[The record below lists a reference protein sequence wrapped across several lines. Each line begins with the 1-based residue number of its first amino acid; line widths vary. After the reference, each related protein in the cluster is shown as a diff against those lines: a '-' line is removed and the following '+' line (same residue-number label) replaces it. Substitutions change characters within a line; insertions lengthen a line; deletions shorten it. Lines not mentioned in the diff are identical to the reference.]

1 MIKNLPNI
9 QNEMNVQKSRYN
21 QFGKYNYRSCEDILQ
36 EAKRVCGKYGCYVN
50 VTDSIEY
57 IEGRFY
63 VKSTAKVVDIET
75 GESETATAFAREEE
89 SKKGMDGAQ
98 LTGATSSY
106 ARKYA
111 LCGLFAI
118 DDSID
123 NDSLNG
129 MPENKGKAE
138 NKECAKYSST
148 SQPDNSQ
155 TQTDI
160 LVRYVNE
167 CTTVEQLIDLFK
179 ANKAYQS
186 DSTFMNALS
195 KKRTELESNNKKNN
209 KQWK

>member
-1 MIKNLPNI
+1 MIKNLSKI
-9 QNEMNVQKSRYN
+9 QNEMNVKKGRYN
-21 QFGKYNYRSCEDILQ
+21 KFGGYYYRSCEDILQ
-36 EAKRVCGKYGCYVN
+36 TAKEVCNKYGCYVN

-63 VKSTAKVVDIET
+63 VKATAKVVDIET

-89 SKKGMDGAQ
+89 SKKGMDGSQ

-129 MPENKGKAE
+129 TQENEGKAA
-138 NKECAKYSST
+138 NKNGAKSSPT
-148 SQPDNSQ
+148 SQPDNSRS
-155 TQTDI
+155 QTDI
-160 LVRYVNE
+160 LVGYVNE
-167 CTTVEQLIDLFK
+167 CTTVEQLSNLFK
-179 ANKAYQS
+179 ANQAYQS

-195 KKRTELESNNKKNN
+195 KKRAEIEGGKK
-209 KQWK
+209 

>member
-1 MIKNLPNI
+1 MIKNLSKI
-9 QNEMNVQKSRYN
+9 QNEMNVKKGRYN
-21 QFGKYNYRSCEDILQ
+21 KFGGYYYRSCEDILQ
-36 EAKRVCGKYGCYVN
+36 TAKEVCNKYGCYVN

-63 VKSTAKVVDIET
+63 VKATAKVVDIET
-75 GESETATAFAREEE
+75 GESEEATAFAREEE

-123 NDSLNG
+123 DDSSNG
-129 MPENKGKAE
+129 TQENEGKSANKKG
-138 NKECAKYSST
+138 AKSSST

-155 TQTDI
+155 SQKSI
-160 LVRYVNE
+160 LVGYVNE
-167 CTTVEQLIDLFK
+167 CTTVEQLSNLFK
-179 ANKAYQS
+179 ANQAYQS

-195 KKRTELESNNKKNN
+195 KKRAEIEKRSN
-209 KQWK
+209 

>member
-36 EAKRVCGKYGCYVN
+36 EAKRVCEKYGCYVM
-50 VTDSIEY
+50 VTDSIEF

-63 VKSTAKVVDIET
+63 VKATAKIVETETGSIET
-75 GESETATAFAREEE
+75 CSAFAREED
-89 SKKGMDGAQ
+89 SKKGMDSAQ

-123 NDSLNG
+123 TDYTNG
-129 MPENKGKAE
+129 ESEAKGKQQKTAS
-138 NKECAKYSST
+138 K
-148 SQPDNSQ
+148 Q
-155 TQTDI
+155 
-160 LVRYVNE
+160 V
-167 CTTVEQLIDLFK
+167 
-179 ANKAYQS
+179 ANQS
-186 DSTFMNALS
+186 DTGKNSNYLGVMLEEIKKATTYKHLGDIHKNNANFHQNSEFMNALVVR
-195 KKRTELESNNKKNN
+195 KEELEKAEAEAKKV
-209 KQWK
+209 

>member
-36 EAKRVCGKYGCYVN
+36 EAKRVCEKYGCYVM
-50 VTDSIEY
+50 VTDSIEF

-63 VKSTAKVVDIET
+63 VKATAKIVETETGSIET
-75 GESETATAFAREEE
+75 CSAFAREED
-89 SKKGMDGAQ
+89 SKKGMDSAQ

-123 NDSLNG
+123 TDSTNG
-129 MPENKGKAE
+129 ESEAKGKQQKTAS
-138 NKECAKYSST
+138 K
-148 SQPDNSQ
+148 Q
-155 TQTDI
+155 
-160 LVRYVNE
+160 V
-167 CTTVEQLIDLFK
+167 
-179 ANKAYQS
+179 ANQS
-186 DSTFMNALS
+186 DTGKNSNYLGVLLEEIKKATTYKHLGDIHKNNANFHQNSEFMNALVVR
-195 KKRTELESNNKKNN
+195 KAELEKAEAEAKKV
-209 KQWK
+209 

>member
-36 EAKRVCGKYGCYVN
+36 EAKRVCKKYGCYVM
-50 VTDSIEY
+50 VTDSIEF

-63 VKSTAKVVDIET
+63 VKSTAKIVETETGSIET
-75 GESETATAFAREEE
+75 CSAFAREED
-89 SKKGMDGAQ
+89 SKKGMDLAQ

-123 NDSLNG
+123 NDSTNG
-129 MPENKGKAE
+129 EPETKEKRQKTASKQDTNQSNTGGNSNYLGVLLEEIKKATTYKHLSDIYK
-138 NKECAKYSST
+138 NNANYH
-148 SQPDNSQ
+148 QNS
-155 TQTDI
+155 
-160 LVRYVNE
+160 E
-167 CTTVEQLIDLFK
+167 
-179 ANKAYQS
+179 
-186 DSTFMNALS
+186 FMNALVVR
-195 KKRTELESNNKKNN
+195 KAELEKAEAEAKKV
-209 KQWK
+209 

>member
-1 MIKNLPNI
+1 MIKNLSKI
-9 QNEMNVQKSRYN
+9 QNEMNVKKGRYN
-21 QFGKYNYRSCEDILQ
+21 KFGGYYYRSCEDILQ
-36 EAKRVCGKYGCYVN
+36 TAKEVCDKYGCYVN
-50 VTDSIEY
+50 VTDTIEY

-63 VKSTAKVVDIET
+63 VKATAKVVDIET
-75 GESETATAFAREEE
+75 GESEEATAYAREEE

-129 MPENKGKAE
+129 MPGNEGKAA
-138 NKECAKYSST
+138 NKNGAKPTST

-155 TQTDI
+155 SQISI
-160 LVRYVNE
+160 LVGYVNE
-167 CTTVEQLIDLFK
+167 CTTVEQLSSLFK
-179 ANKAYQS
+179 ANQSYQS
-186 DSTFMNALS
+186 DSAFMNALS
-195 KKRTELESNNKKNN
+195 KKRAEIEGGKK
-209 KQWK
+209 

>member
-1 MIKNLPNI
+1 MIKNLSKI
-9 QNEMNVQKSRYN
+9 QNEMNVKKGRYN
-21 QFGKYNYRSCEDILQ
+21 KFGGYYYRSCEDILQ
-36 EAKRVCGKYGCYVN
+36 AAKEVCDKYGCYVN
-50 VTDSIEY
+50 VTDTIEY

-63 VKSTAKVVDIET
+63 VKATAKVVYIET

-129 MPENKGKAE
+129 MPENKGKEA
-138 NKECAKYSST
+138 NKEGAKYSST
-148 SQPDNSQ
+148 SQPYNSQ
-155 TQTDI
+155 TQTAI

-179 ANKAYQS
+179 SNQAYQS

-195 KKRTELESNNKKNN
+195 KKRTELESNNK
-209 KQWK
+209 

>member
-9 QNEMNVQKSRYN
+9 QNEMNVQKSRLN
-21 QFGKYNYRSCEDILQ
+21 KLGGYNYRSCEDILQ
-36 EAKRVCGKYGCYVN
+36 EAKRVCEKYGCYVM
-50 VTDSIEY
+50 VTDSIEF

-63 VKSTAKVVDIET
+63 VKATAKIVETETGSIET
-75 GESETATAFAREEE
+75 CSAFAREEE
-89 SKKGMDGAQ
+89 SKKGMDDAQ

-129 MPENKGKAE
+129 IPGNEGKAA
-138 NKECAKYSST
+138 NKKGDKPLST
-148 SQPDNSQ
+148 NQPDNSQ
-155 TQTDI
+155 SQIAI
-160 LVRYVNE
+160 LVGYVNE
-167 CTTVEQLIDLFK
+167 CTTVEQLSSLFK
-179 ANKAYQS
+179 ANQAYQS

-195 KKRTELESNNKKNN
+195 KKRAEIEGGKK
-209 KQWK
+209 

>member
-1 MIKNLPNI
+1 
-9 QNEMNVQKSRYN
+9 MNVKKGRYN
-21 QFGKYNYRSCEDILQ
+21 KFGGYYYRSCEDILQ
-36 EAKRVCGKYGCYVN
+36 TAKEVCDKYGCYVN
-50 VTDSIEY
+50 VTDTIEY

-63 VKSTAKVVDIET
+63 VKATAKVVDIET

-129 MPENKGKAE
+129 TQENEGKAA
-138 NKECAKYSST
+138 NKKGAKSSST

-155 TQTDI
+155 SQTSI
-160 LVRYVNE
+160 LVGYVNE
-167 CTTVEQLIDLFK
+167 CTTVEQLSNLFK
-179 ANKAYQS
+179 ANQAYQS

-195 KKRTELESNNKKNN
+195 KKRAEIEKRSN
-209 KQWK
+209 

>member
-1 MIKNLPNI
+1 MIKNLSKI
-9 QNEMNVQKSRYN
+9 QNEMNVKKGRYN
-21 QFGKYNYRSCEDILQ
+21 KFGGYYYRSCEDILQ
-36 EAKRVCGKYGCYVN
+36 TAKEVCDKYGCYVN
-50 VTDSIEY
+50 VTDTIEY

-63 VKSTAKVVDIET
+63 VKATARVVDIET

-129 MPENKGKAE
+129 TQENEGKAA
-138 NKECAKYSST
+138 NKKGSKSSST

-155 TQTDI
+155 SQTSV
-160 LVRYVNE
+160 LVGYVNE
-167 CTTVEQLIDLFK
+167 CTTVEQLSNLFK
-179 ANKAYQS
+179 ANQAYQS

-195 KKRTELESNNKKNN
+195 KKRAEIEKRSN
-209 KQWK
+209 

>member
-9 QNEMNVQKSRYN
+9 QNEMNVQKSRFN
-21 QFGKYNYRSCEDILQ
+21 KFGGYNYRSCEDILQ
-36 EAKRVCGKYGCYVN
+36 EAKKVCGKYGCYVM
-50 VTDSIEY
+50 VTDSIEF

-63 VKSTAKVVDIET
+63 VKATAKIVETETGFIET
-75 GESETATAFAREEE
+75 CSAFAREED
-89 SKKGMDGAQ
+89 SKKGMDSAQ

-129 MPENKGKAE
+129 TQENEGKEANKKGS
-138 NKECAKYSST
+138 NPSST
-148 SQPDNSQ
+148 SQPDKSQSQ
-155 TQTDI
+155 TAI
-160 LVRYVNE
+160 LVGYVNE
-167 CTTVEQLIDLFK
+167 CTTVEQLSSLFK

-186 DSTFMNALS
+186 DSTFINALS
-195 KKRTELESNNKKNN
+195 KKREEIESNKK
-209 KQWK
+209 

>member
-1 MIKNLPNI
+1 MIKNLSKI
-9 QNEMNVQKSRYN
+9 QNEMNVKKGRYN
-21 QFGKYNYRSCEDILQ
+21 KFGGYYYRSCEDILQ
-36 EAKRVCGKYGCYVN
+36 TAKEVCNKYGCYVN

-63 VKSTAKVVDIET
+63 VKATAKVVDIET
-75 GESETATAFAREEE
+75 GESEEATAFAREEE

-123 NDSLNG
+123 DDSSNG
-129 MPENKGKAE
+129 TQENEGKAA
-138 NKECAKYSST
+138 NKKGAKSSST

-155 TQTDI
+155 SQTSI
-160 LVRYVNE
+160 LVGYVNE
-167 CTTVEQLIDLFK
+167 CTTVEQLSNLFK
-179 ANKAYQS
+179 ANQAYQS

-195 KKRTELESNNKKNN
+195 KKRAEIEKRSN
-209 KQWK
+209 

>member
-1 MIKNLPNI
+1 MIKNLSKI
-9 QNEMNVQKSRYN
+9 QNEMNVKKGRYN
-21 QFGKYNYRSCEDILQ
+21 KFGGYYYRSCEDILQ
-36 EAKRVCGKYGCYVN
+36 TAKEVCDKYGCYVN
-50 VTDSIEY
+50 VTDTIEY

-63 VKSTAKVVDIET
+63 VKATAKVVDIET

-129 MPENKGKAE
+129 TQENEGKAA
-138 NKECAKYSST
+138 NKKGAKSSST

-155 TQTDI
+155 SQTDI
-160 LVRYVNE
+160 LVGYVNE
-167 CTTVEQLIDLFK
+167 CTTVEQLSNLFK
-179 ANKAYQS
+179 ANQAYQS

-195 KKRTELESNNKKNN
+195 KKRAEIEKRSN
-209 KQWK
+209 

>member
-1 MIKNLPNI
+1 MIKNLSKI
-9 QNEMNVQKSRYN
+9 QNEMNVKKGRYN
-21 QFGKYNYRSCEDILQ
+21 KFGGYYYRSCEDILQ
-36 EAKRVCGKYGCYVN
+36 TAKEVCDKYGCYVN
-50 VTDSIEY
+50 VTDTIEY

-63 VKSTAKVVDIET
+63 VKATAKVVDIET

-129 MPENKGKAE
+129 MQENAGKAS
-138 NKECAKYSST
+138 NKNVSNKSSDQSKQ
-148 SQPDNSQ
+148 SQSQ
-155 TQTDI
+155 ISI
-160 LVRYVNE
+160 LIGYVNE
-167 CTTVEQLIDLFK
+167 CTTLQQLGELFK
-179 ANKAYQS
+179 ANQGYQS
-186 DSTFMNALS
+186 NSDFMNALS
-195 KKRTELESNNKKNN
+195 KKRAEIENNK
-209 KQWK
+209 

>member
-1 MIKNLPNI
+1 MIKNLSKI
-9 QNEMNVQKSRYN
+9 QNEMNVKKGRYN
-21 QFGKYNYRSCEDILQ
+21 KFGGYYYRSCEDILQ
-36 EAKRVCGKYGCYVN
+36 TAKEVCDKYGCYVN
-50 VTDSIEY
+50 VTDTIEY

-63 VKSTAKVVDIET
+63 VKATAKVVDIET

-129 MPENKGKAE
+129 TQENAGKVP
-138 NKECAKYSST
+138 NKKVPDKSSDQSKQ
-148 SQPDNSQ
+148 SQGQIS
-155 TQTDI
+155 I
-160 LVRYVNE
+160 LIGYVNE
-167 CTTVEQLIDLFK
+167 CTTLQQLGELFK
-179 ANKAYQS
+179 ANQAYQS
-186 DSTFMNALS
+186 NSDFMNALS
-195 KKRTELESNNKKNN
+195 KKRAEIENNK
-209 KQWK
+209 

>member
-36 EAKRVCGKYGCYVN
+36 EAKRVCEKYGCYVM
-50 VTDSIEY
+50 VTDSIEF

-63 VKSTAKVVDIET
+63 VKSTAKIVETETGCIET
-75 GESETATAFAREEE
+75 CSAFAREED
-89 SKKGMDGAQ
+89 SKKGMDSAQ

-123 NDSLNG
+123 NDSMNG
-129 MPENKGKAE
+129 EPETKGKQQ
-138 NKECAKYSST
+138 KTSSKQAT
-148 SQPDNSQ
+148 NQSNTGINPNCLGS
-155 TQTDI
+155 
-160 LVRYVNE
+160 
-167 CTTVEQLIDLFK
+167 LIDEIKK
-179 ANKAYQS
+179 ATTYKQLGDIYKNNGQFHQNS
-186 DSTFMNALS
+186 EFMNALVIR
-195 KKRTELESNNKKNN
+195 KAELEKAEAEAKKV
-209 KQWK
+209 

>member
-36 EAKRVCGKYGCYVN
+36 EAKRVCEKYGCYVI
-50 VTDSIEY
+50 VTDSIEF

-63 VKSTAKVVDIET
+63 VKATAKIVETETGSIET
-75 GESETATAFAREEE
+75 CSAFAREED
-89 SKKGMDGAQ
+89 SKKGMDSAQ

-123 NDSLNG
+123 ADSTNG
-129 MPENKGKAE
+129 ESGAKGKQQKTAS
-138 NKECAKYSST
+138 K
-148 SQPDNSQ
+148 Q
-155 TQTDI
+155 
-160 LVRYVNE
+160 V
-167 CTTVEQLIDLFK
+167 
-179 ANKAYQS
+179 ANQS
-186 DSTFMNALS
+186 DTGKNSNYLGVLLEEIKKATTYKHLGDIHKNNANFHQNSEFMNALVVR
-195 KKRTELESNNKKNN
+195 KAELEKAEAEAKKV
-209 KQWK
+209 

>member
-36 EAKRVCGKYGCYVN
+36 EAKRVCEKYGCYVM
-50 VTDSIEY
+50 VTDSIEF

-63 VKSTAKVVDIET
+63 VKATAKIVETETGSIET
-75 GESETATAFAREEE
+75 CSAFAREED
-89 SKKGMDGAQ
+89 SKKGMDSAQ

-123 NDSLNG
+123 TDSTNG
-129 MPENKGKAE
+129 ESETKGKQQKTAS
-138 NKECAKYSST
+138 K
-148 SQPDNSQ
+148 Q
-155 TQTDI
+155 
-160 LVRYVNE
+160 V
-167 CTTVEQLIDLFK
+167 
-179 ANKAYQS
+179 ANQS
-186 DSTFMNALS
+186 DTEKNSNYLGVLLEEIKKATTYKHLGDIHKNNANFHQNSEFMNALVVR
-195 KKRTELESNNKKNN
+195 KAELEKAEAEAKKV
-209 KQWK
+209 

>member
-1 MIKNLPNI
+1 MIKNLSKI
-9 QNEMNVQKSRYN
+9 QNEMNVKKGRYN
-21 QFGKYNYRSCEDILQ
+21 KFGGYYYRSCEDILQ
-36 EAKRVCGKYGCYVN
+36 TAKEVCDKYGCYVN
-50 VTDSIEY
+50 VTDTIEY

-63 VKSTAKVVDIET
+63 VKATAKVVDIET

-129 MPENKGKAE
+129 TQENEGKAA
-138 NKECAKYSST
+138 NKKGAKSSST

-155 TQTDI
+155 SQTDI
-160 LVRYVNE
+160 LVGYVNE
-167 CTTVEQLIDLFK
+167 CTTVEQLSNLFK
-179 ANKAYQS
+179 ANQAYQS

-195 KKRTELESNNKKNN
+195 KKRAEIKKRSN
-209 KQWK
+209 

>member
-36 EAKRVCGKYGCYVN
+36 EAKRVCEKYGCYVM
-50 VTDSIEY
+50 VTDSIEF

-63 VKSTAKVVDIET
+63 VKSTAKIVETETGSIET
-75 GESETATAFAREEE
+75 CSAFAREED
-89 SKKGMDGAQ
+89 SKKGMDLAQ

-123 NDSLNG
+123 NDSTNG
-129 MPENKGKAE
+129 EQEEKEKRRKTASKQATNQSNTGINSNYLGVLLEEIKKATTYKHLGDIHK
-138 NKECAKYSST
+138 NNANYH
-148 SQPDNSQ
+148 QNS
-155 TQTDI
+155 
-160 LVRYVNE
+160 E
-167 CTTVEQLIDLFK
+167 
-179 ANKAYQS
+179 
-186 DSTFMNALS
+186 FMNALVVR
-195 KKRTELESNNKKNN
+195 KAELEKEEAEAKKV
-209 KQWK
+209 

>member
-36 EAKRVCGKYGCYVN
+36 EAKRVCEKYGCYVM
-50 VTDSIEY
+50 VTDSIEF

-63 VKSTAKVVDIET
+63 VKSTAKIVETETGSIET
-75 GESETATAFAREEE
+75 CSAFAREED
-89 SKKGMDGAQ
+89 SKKGMDSAQ

-123 NDSLNG
+123 NDSMNRE
-129 MPENKGKAE
+129 PETKGKQQ
-138 NKECAKYSST
+138 KTSSKQAT
-148 SQPDNSQ
+148 NQSNTGINPNCLGS
-155 TQTDI
+155 
-160 LVRYVNE
+160 
-167 CTTVEQLIDLFK
+167 LIDEIKK
-179 ANKAYQS
+179 ATTYKQLGDIYKNNGQFHQNS
-186 DSTFMNALS
+186 EFMNALVVR
-195 KKRTELESNNKKNN
+195 KAELEKAEAEAKKV
-209 KQWK
+209 

>member
-1 MIKNLPNI
+1 MIKNLSKI
-9 QNEMNVQKSRYN
+9 QNEMNVKKGRYN
-21 QFGKYNYRSCEDILQ
+21 KFGGYYYRSCEDILQ
-36 EAKRVCGKYGCYVN
+36 TAKEVCNKYGCYVN
-50 VTDSIEY
+50 VTDCIEY

-63 VKSTAKVVDIET
+63 VKATAKVVDIET
-75 GESETATAFAREEE
+75 GESEEATAYAREEE

-129 MPENKGKAE
+129 TQENEGKAA
-138 NKECAKYSST
+138 NKNGAKYSST

-155 TQTDI
+155 SQTDI
-160 LVRYVNE
+160 LVGYVNE
-167 CTTVEQLIDLFK
+167 CTTVEQLSNLFK
-179 ANKAYQS
+179 ANQAYQS

-195 KKRTELESNNKKNN
+195 KKRAEIESNKK
-209 KQWK
+209 

>member
-1 MIKNLPNI
+1 MIKNLSKI
-9 QNEMNVQKSRYN
+9 QNEMNVKKGRYN
-21 QFGKYNYRSCEDILQ
+21 KFGGYYYRSCEDILQ
-36 EAKRVCGKYGCYVN
+36 TAKEVCGKYGCYVN
-50 VTDSIEY
+50 VTDTIEY

-63 VKSTAKVVDIET
+63 VKATAKVVDIET

-129 MPENKGKAE
+129 MPENEGKAA
-138 NKECAKYSST
+138 NKKGAKYSST

-155 TQTDI
+155 SQTAI
-160 LVRYVNE
+160 LVGYVNE
-167 CTTVEQLIDLFK
+167 CTTVEQLSSLFK
-179 ANKAYQS
+179 ANQSYQS

-195 KKRTELESNNKKNN
+195 KKRAEIEGGKK
-209 KQWK
+209 

>member
-9 QNEMNVQKSRYN
+9 QNEMNVKKSRYN

-36 EAKRVCGKYGCYVN
+36 EAKRVCGKYGCYVI
-50 VTDSIEY
+50 VTDSIEF

-63 VKSTAKVVDIET
+63 VKSTAKIVEAETGFIET
-75 GESETATAFAREEE
+75 CSAFAREED

-123 NDSLNG
+123 DDSLNG
-129 MPENKGKAE
+129 VQENGGKAA
-138 NKECAKYSST
+138 NKKGDKPLST
-148 SQPDNSQ
+148 NQPDNSQ
-155 TQTDI
+155 SQIAI
-160 LVRYVNE
+160 LVGYVNE
-167 CTTVEQLIDLFK
+167 CTTVEQLSSLFK
-179 ANKAYQS
+179 ANQAYQS

-195 KKRTELESNNKKNN
+195 KKRAEIEGGKK
-209 KQWK
+209 